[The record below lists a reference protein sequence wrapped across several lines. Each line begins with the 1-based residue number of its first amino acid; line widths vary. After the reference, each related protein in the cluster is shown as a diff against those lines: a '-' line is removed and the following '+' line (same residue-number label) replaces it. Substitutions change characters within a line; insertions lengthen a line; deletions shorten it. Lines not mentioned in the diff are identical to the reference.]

1 VVVVVGERSSIM
13 LLTLPRE
20 REQRHI
26 GPLKLPRPGD

>member
-1 VVVVVGERSSIM
+1 M